1 MGTPRHSINSS
12 RLSMD
17 IADLPLT
24 PFGMSPHASSRRRRI
39 FASQK
44 SNKLS
49 LKTAKSPDKKQ
60 HSATCAE
67 KENQVTGDVHR
78 NRNVR
83 LPGNYN
89 RYNQV
94 SLETVN
100 EKSLT
105 QQTDSEGDDDILYDD
120 SENTVNFQV
129 LHTSTLHSPN
139 QGSKALLREPVRKGD
154 NSNVTVRRRNRKEE
168 SKEPSIRRD
177 SIFTD
182 IDDGSFV
189 EYFCGKENGYVA
201 PKVEKIPRLY
211 YTCQSQNETQFST
224 STKVNSAPVGF
235 RKFVEKVRT
244 HRPLINIVEED
255 VETCSPNEKNN
266 HFLCDE
272 SIITGS
278 ADIMRSTKK
287 KTNNKALNSTTVGWP
302 ANQVRESLMPGLSDV
317 SSLTLRTDR
326 ILGSDSTNSTP
337 CTSPR
342 FVQNKKTE
350 TVKTIVI
357 SESSEEEEEDIH
369 IEHRV
374 TKHRGNYVNVINA
387 QTNQVQKEPDIVS
400 SQEEFHSFISEDVSI
415 VSSVLPVRKYQQ
427 PVTIVKASP
436 KVLRY
441 EYKEP
446 SRNLETTSNS
456 DNISESDD
464 DEIQVPVLPQ
474 RQYRKYSDEGNQRD
488 SEGSRVGSPG
498 KPKAIIPDI
507 ASPTVAGW
515 IISSPFKDSSFGTSF
530 LKQRSDPDVG
540 RSVSQKV
547 VEASMSDDS
556 GSCEISQRLN
566 LLHEVGSPRALV
578 RRKISSVSR
587 NESSSGPV
595 QKENCNSDSEDSD
608 NIFQRRSKASARVIC
623 TESEES
629 SDEREIDRSKEDSHM
644 SHSENHVFLK
654 SKSQKDNELS
664 AGESF
669 HLRLSEELSKTN
681 RISEKS
687 VHTVGKDATSPKV
700 FRSPVVQSDN
710 EDSINLYQRKD
721 RNVKNIIISD
731 SESSNSDGIY
741 EGDEDEHPSFV
752 SLPDLEDNKRTEQ
765 NLHADILPQ
774 SPVRSNVS
782 DKSNSAESVSPKA
795 TRHTK
800 TTSSLLNLKTVQDEL
815 DKLYSSEWRKN
826 ENAFLG
832 SIKKKTRQ
840 HCKDD
845 ERINASLTEDESPI
859 QRKTKKAHAVIV
871 TSDESEEEDS
881 LLYQVEES
889 SGEEEEEQESDE
901 VSNSID
907 NVSYESPKNGR
918 QKVEESH
925 VPSSPDLGDSNGD
938 DSFEEYLKNVKKQ
951 IAKDKKVIHT
961 HEDQDTYEDSFIN
974 DDDECEDDVSFYLPS
989 LLERTN
995 KKVNGGYS
1003 VDVQSRGSI
1012 SEELK
1017 SKRKISQESKVE
1029 GKADDPKG
1037 SVRSTKKKVTIKSS
1051 TSSSWRDSPTIT
1063 LSSDSES
1070 DEVFSLDE
1078 VKRPVPTLY
1087 PLVTPKNRGRGR
1099 PKALPKTEGHNRQVS
1114 KVREMNNGLNSTPT
1128 LSFLASLSK
1137 HVNLERCHP
1146 EALLYTKNFKK
1157 SKEQLAEKL
1166 YTFYNTLA
1174 FENKLPAT
1182 MSIKWNARMTKT
1194 AGFCYYQIDRS
1205 KPNGRGARIEL
1216 STKVID
1222 AAERLRDT
1230 LIHELCHAAAWI
1242 ISGYKD
1248 GHGPLWKAW
1257 AAKARMAF
1265 PELPAISRCH
1275 SYEIACKYTYRCIR
1289 CSYSIGRHSKSL
1301 DTDRKVCGYCYGKFE
1316 LVVNSQAGR
1325 GRGRS
1330 QGSESGVGGGT
1341 PSQAPPKTPR
1351 TPGAFALF
1359 VKENYGSIKKSRD
1372 NLKHADVMKILS
1384 TEFAKLKTS
1393 GK

>member
-1 MGTPRHSINSS
+1 MKMGTPRHSINST

-24 PFGMSPHASSRRRRI
+24 PFGMSPHGSSRRRRI

-60 HSATCAE
+60 HPPTCAE
-67 KENQVTGDVHR
+67 KENQVTGGLHQI
-78 NRNVR
+78 RNVR

-94 SLETVN
+94 SLETVK

-105 QQTDSEGDDDILYDD
+105 QESDSEGDDDILYDEP
-120 SENTVNFQV
+120 ENTIDFQV

-139 QGSKALLREPVRKGD
+139 QRSRASIQEPVRKSD
-154 NSNVTVRRRNRKEE
+154 NSNVTVRRKNRKEE
-168 SKEPSIRRD
+168 CKEPSIRRD

-182 IDDGSFV
+182 IDEGSFV

-201 PKVEKIPRLY
+201 PRVEKIPQLY

-235 RKFVEKVRT
+235 RKFIEKVRT
-244 HRPLINIVEED
+244 HRPLKNIVEED
-255 VETCSPNEKNN
+255 IETCSSDEKNN
-266 HFLCDE
+266 RFLCDE

-287 KTNNKALNSTTVGWP
+287 KKNKALNSTTVGWP
-302 ANQVRESLMPGLSDV
+302 VNQVRESLMPGLSDV

-326 ILGSDSTNSTP
+326 IPGSDSNNSTP
-337 CTSPR
+337 YTSPR
-342 FVQNKKTE
+342 YVQNKRTE

-357 SESSEEEEEDIH
+357 SESSEEEDMH
-369 IEHRV
+369 IEHKV
-374 TKHRGNYVNVINA
+374 TKHRGNNVNAINA
-387 QTNQVQKEPDIVS
+387 QTNQVQKEPEIVS

-427 PVTIVKASP
+427 PVKTVKASP

-441 EYKEP
+441 EYIEP
-446 SRNLETTSNS
+446 SRTLETTSNS
-456 DNISESDD
+456 EHISESVE

-474 RQYRKYSDEGNQRD
+474 RQYRKYCDEENQKD
-488 SEGSRVGSPG
+488 TDGSRVGSPG

-530 LKQRSDPDVG
+530 LKQRNDPDVG

-547 VEASMSDDS
+547 VEASMSGDS

-566 LLHEVGSPRALV
+566 LLHEFGSPRALV

-587 NESSSGPV
+587 NESSSSPM

-629 SDEREIDRSKEDSHM
+629 SDEREIDRSIEDSRM
-644 SHSENHVFLK
+644 SHSENHVFIK
-654 SKSQKDNELS
+654 SKSRKDNELS

-700 FRSPVVQSDN
+700 FRSPVVKSDN
-710 EDSINLYQRKD
+710 EDSINIYQRKN

-731 SESSNSDGIY
+731 SESSDSDGIY
-741 EGDEDEHPSFV
+741 EGNEDAYPSFV
-752 SLPDLEDNKRTEQ
+752 SLPDIEDKGTEQ
-765 NLHADILPQ
+765 NLSEDIFPQ
-774 SPVRSNVS
+774 SPVRSNVL
-782 DKSNSAESVSPKA
+782 DKSKNIESVSPKA
-795 TRHTK
+795 TN
-800 TTSSLLNLKTVQDEL
+800 TSALLNLKTVQDEL

-826 ENAFLG
+826 ESAFLG
-832 SIKKKTRQ
+832 SIKKKTQ
-840 HCKDD
+840 QNYIDG
-845 ERINASLTEDESPI
+845 ERTNASLTEDESPI
-859 QRKTKKAHAVIV
+859 KRKTKKAHAIIV

-889 SGEEEEEQESDE
+889 SGEEEESDKE
-901 VSNSID
+901 SNSVD

-918 QKVEESH
+918 QKVEDSY
-925 VPSSPDLGDSNGD
+925 VPSSPDFGDSNGED
-938 DSFEEYLKNVKKQ
+938 DSFEEYLKSVKKQ
-951 IAKDKKVIHT
+951 IAKNKKVIHT
-961 HEDQDTYEDSFIN
+961 PEDEDRYEDSFIN

-995 KKVNGGYS
+995 KKVSGGYS
-1003 VDVQSRGSI
+1003 VDTKSRGSI

-1017 SKRKISQESKVE
+1017 SKRKTSQESKVE
-1029 GKADDPKG
+1029 DKADDPKG
-1037 SVRSTKKKVTIKSS
+1037 SIRSIKKKVTIKSS
-1051 TSSSWRDSPTIT
+1051 TSSSSWRDSPTIT

-1078 VKRPVPTLY
+1078 VKRPAPTLY
-1087 PLVTPKNRGRGR
+1087 PLVTPKSRGRGR

-1114 KVREMNNGLNSTPT
+1114 KVREINNGLTSTPT

-1146 EALLYTKNFKK
+1146 E
-1157 SKEQLAEKL
+1157 
-1166 YTFYNTLA
+1166 
-1174 FENKLPAT
+1174 
-1182 MSIKWNARMTKT
+1182 
-1194 AGFCYYQIDRS
+1194 
-1205 KPNGRGARIEL
+1205 
-1216 STKVID
+1216 KVID

-1257 AAKARMAF
+1257 AAKATSTF

-1275 SYEIACKYTYRCIR
+1275 SYEIACKYTYRCTR

-1330 QGSESGVGGGT
+1330 QGSEGGVGGGT

-1393 GK
+1393 SK